1 MTDVLDR
8 IKEMGHVFIDAW
20 VAVGPDR
27 TVLAFNRHYRA
38 LFSRAQARSLEGSQC
53 CQHLGL
59 AVCANG
65 GACLAR
71 QCLQAGPTRY
81 DEIEAQVEGED
92 TPRKFI
98 VSAAPIG
105 DAEGGPVAL
114 LLMRDV
120 SDQADVQRKYRT
132 MLETET
138 RARDRLEQELGRRT
152 RELKEANM
160 ALNRLQQE
168 LVRFRKG
175 LFG

>member
-1 MTDVLDR
+1 MSALDR
-8 IKEMGHVFIDAW
+8 IKAVGAVFVDPW
-20 VAVGPDR
+20 VAVDQSGR
-27 TVLAFNRHYRA
+27 VVAFNRHFRA
-38 LFSRAQARSLEGSQC
+38 LFSRAQARQLEGSDC
-53 CQHLGL
+53 CALLGL
-59 AVCANG
+59 EIGDG
-65 GACLAR
+65 GCLAQR
-71 QCLQAGPTRY
+71 CFSEGPIRY
-81 DEIEAQVEGED
+81 DEIQANLKGD
-92 TPRKFI
+92 DGPRKVI
-98 VSAAPIG
+98 VSAAPIEE
-105 DAEGGPVAL
+105 EGHAPVAL
-114 LLMRDV
+114 LLLRDV